1 MTAGAAAASAGR
13 SRNLTLR
20 SRSPEQTMAA
30 GREIAARLEPPAL
43 IMLIGDLGA
52 GKTTLAKGIVEA
64 LGAAAGE
71 DVLSPTFS
79 LIHEYGAS
87 PKVYHIDLYR
97 LDRVPELETLGL
109 EDLWQEK
116 AVVIVEWG
124 EKFDRE
130 MPGERV
136 EVRLRCNDD
145 DSRTIEI
152 RSREAGS
159 WGRTPRRRI

>member
-1 MTAGAAAASAGR
+1 
-13 SRNLTLR
+13 
-20 SRSPEQTMAA
+20 MAA
-30 GREIAARLEPPAL
+30 GRAIAARLRPPAL

-71 DVLSPTFS
+71 EVLSPTFS

-109 EDLWQEK
+109 EDLWRRP

-130 MPGERV
+130 LPGERI
-136 EVRLRCNDD
+136 EIRLRCNDD

-152 RSREAGS
+152 AQPAAVADRL
-159 WGRTPRRRI
+159 PRRRRI

>member
-1 MTAGAAAASAGR
+1 MTIR
-13 SRNLTLR
+13 SQ
-20 SRSPEQTMAA
+20 SPEQTAAA
-30 GREIAARLEPPAL
+30 GRAIAARLKPPAL

-64 LGAAAGE
+64 LGAAPKE

-79 LIHEYGAS
+79 LIHEYGAN

-109 EDLWQEK
+109 EDLWRQN
-116 AVVIVEWG
+116 AVVIIEWG

-130 MPGERV
+130 LPGERI
-136 EVRLRCNDD
+136 EIRLRCNDD
-145 DSRTIEI
+145 DSRTIDI
-152 RSREAGS
+152 RGPAAASSRADS
-159 WGRTPRRRI
+159 PPPDIIPVSP

>member
-1 MTAGAAAASAGR
+1 
-13 SRNLTLR
+13 
-20 SRSPEQTMAA
+20 
-30 GREIAARLEPPAL
+30 
-43 IMLIGDLGA
+43 MLIGDLGA

-71 DVLSPTFS
+71 EVLQSDVFVDPR
-79 LIHEYGAS
+79 IRRKPEGVH
-87 PKVYHIDLYR
+87 HIDLYR

-109 EDLWQEK
+109 EDLWRRP

-130 MPGERV
+130 LPGERI
-136 EVRLRCNDD
+136 EIRLRCNDD

-152 RSREAGS
+152 AQPAAVADRL
-159 WGRTPRRRI
+159 PRRRRI